1 MQLAK
6 IVGSATSTVKHPTMA
21 GWRMVVAQP
30 LDNRGLPDEFPIVA
44 IDRLGSGIG
53 DTVII
58 TSDGKSVREMI
69 GSPNTPVRWAVI
81 GLADERRLGDKET
94 GRQGKGG

>member
-1 MQLAK
+1 MQVAK
-6 IVGSATSTVKHPTMA
+6 IIGSATSTVKHPTMI

-30 LDNRGLPDEFPIVA
+30 LDHRGEPDEFPIVA
-44 IDRLGSGIG
+44 IDNLGSSVG
-53 DTVII
+53 DTVIV

-81 GLADERRLGDKET
+81 GLADDRS
-94 GRQGKGG
+94 